1 MSKHNPKLLIIS
13 RDRNISTQTRNDN
26 HWMTTPKWNRCWN
39 YLTSRYHIKV
49 QTSNNIILETNGK
62 LETLGKTLE
71 YTKELNDNFRMEIQQ
86 ILKNSVDEVNE
97 RTEMTKERKN
107 Q

>member
-1 MSKHNPKLLIIS
+1 MPIPRWIGFWNDLTTVLKQPSKSASQGITNS
-13 RDRNISTQTRNDN
+13 
-26 HWMTTPKWNRCWN
+26 
-39 YLTSRYHIKV
+39 
-49 QTSNNIILETNGK
+49 LETNGK

-107 Q
+107 QWT